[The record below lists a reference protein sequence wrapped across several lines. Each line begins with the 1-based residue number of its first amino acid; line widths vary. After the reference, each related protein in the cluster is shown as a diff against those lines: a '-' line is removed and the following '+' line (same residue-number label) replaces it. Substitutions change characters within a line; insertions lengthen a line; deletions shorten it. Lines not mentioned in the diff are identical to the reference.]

1 MMMLFVKVIYMNDET
16 RNLLKII
23 GSAKTVE
30 ILEYL
35 REHGTAQHRDL
46 NAFVNTHTLYRRIA
60 QLIHYGLIEHH
71 YERYDVKKEWYT
83 LTEKGD
89 HILKCVYTVV
99 ELLGH

>member
-1 MMMLFVKVIYMNDET
+1 MDDET
-16 RNLLKII
+16 QALLKII

-46 NAFVNTHTLYRRIA
+46 NTFVNTHTLYRRVA

-71 YERYDVKKEWYT
+71 FERQNVKKEWYT
-83 LTEKGD
+83 LTEKGE
-89 HILKCVYTVV
+89 HVLQCVYTVA
-99 ELLGH
+99 ELFEH